1 MNAESYLR
9 ECTESIRGF
18 IHLVST
24 MRSHHR
30 LLGSYLNS
38 LNKIKMSKT
47 LNLFTLSPHFL
58 QPQDSPNLKQR
69 KIGRE
74 LANLLQ
80 FPRPNVPTSNY
91 FKKIHAHI
99 LVLGFHQHDVF
110 LVNTLLHSYSK
121 LNLLSDAQK
130 LFDTMSH
137 RNLVTWSS
145 MVSMYTQHG
154 YSVEAL
160 VLFCRF
166 RRSCTEDPNEY
177 ILASVIKACTQLGSL
192 GQALLVHGLIVKGGF
207 VQDVYVGT
215 SLIDFYAKHGYVD
228 EARLI
233 FDGLRVKTTVTWTAI
248 IAGYAKFGRS
258 EVSLKLF
265 HQMREGDV
273 YPDRYVISSVLSAC
287 SMLEFLEGGRQ
298 IHGYVLRRGF
308 DIDVSVVN
316 GIIDFYLKCHKV
328 KTGRKLFDQLVDKD
342 VVSWTTMIAGCMQ
355 NSFHGYAMDL
365 FGEMVRKGLKPDAF
379 GCTSVLNSCGT
390 LQAEQKGRQVHAYA
404 IKVNVDND
412 DFVKNGLIDMY
423 AKCDSLTNARKVFDL
438 VAAIN
443 VVSYNAM
450 IEGYSRHSMLV
461 EALDLFHEMRLS
473 LSPPTL
479 LTFVSL
485 LGLSASLFLLK
496 LSCQIH
502 GLIIKYG
509 SSLDNFAGSAL
520 IDVYSKCSCVGEA
533 RLVFE
538 EVYDKD
544 IVVWN
549 AMFSGYSQQSENEE
563 SLKLYKDLQI
573 SRLKPNEF
581 TFAAVITAGSNLASL
596 RHGQQFH
603 NQVIKMGLDDDS
615 FVINSLVDMY
625 AKCGS
630 IEEAHKTFSSTNQR
644 DIACWNSMI
653 STYAQHG
660 EATKALEVFEHMI
673 MDGAKPNYVTYVG
686 VLSACSHAGLLDL
699 GFHHFES
706 MSQFGVEPGI
716 DHYACMVSLLG
727 RAGKIYEAK
736 EFIEKMPIKPAAVV
750 WRSLLS
756 ACRVSGHVELG
767 KYAAEMAIS
776 CDPLDSGSYILLSN
790 IFASKGMWTKVRR
803 VREKMDMS
811 KVVKE
816 PGWSWI
822 EVNNEVHRFIA
833 RDTAHRDST
842 LISLVLD
849 NLILQIKGFGYVPNT
864 ATFFLDD

>member
-1 MNAESYLR
+1 MP
-9 ECTESIRGF
+9 C

-24 MRSHHR
+24 MQSHHR
-30 LLGSYLNS
+30 LLSL
-38 LNKIKMSKT
+38 LNKINVSKT
-47 LNLFTLSPHFL
+47 LDLSTLSPHIL
-58 QPQDSPNLKQR
+58 QPHDSPILKQR

-80 FPRPNVPTSNY
+80 FPCPNIPTSHY

-99 LVLGFHQHDVF
+99 VVLGFHLHDLF
-110 LVNTLLHSYSK
+110 LVNTLLHAYSK
-121 LNLLSDAQK
+121 LNLLSDAHK
-130 LFDTMSH
+130 LFDTMPH
-137 RNLVTWSS
+137 WNLVTWSS

-154 YSVEAL
+154 YNIEAL
-160 VLFCRF
+160 ELFCRF
-166 RRSCTEDPNEY
+166 RRSCSEEPNEY
-177 ILASVIKACTQLGSL
+177 ILASVIRASTQLGSL
-192 GQALLVHGLIVKGGF
+192 SQALLMHGLIVKGGF
-207 VQDVYVGT
+207 DQDVYVGT

-233 FDGLRVKTTVTWTAI
+233 FDGLKVKTTVTWTAI
-248 IAGYAKFGRS
+248 ITGYAKLGKS

-265 HQMREGDV
+265 YQMREGDV

-287 SMLEFLEGGRQ
+287 SILEFLEGGRQ

-328 KTGRKLFDQLVDKD
+328 KTGQKLFDQLVDKD

-355 NSFHGYAMDL
+355 NSFHGDAMGL
-365 FGEMVRKGLKPDAF
+365 FVEMVRKGWKPDAF
-379 GCTSVLNSCGT
+379 GCTSVLNSCGA
-390 LQAEQKGRQVHAYA
+390 LQAREKGRQVHAYA
-404 IKVNVDND
+404 IKVNIDND

-423 AKCDSLTNARKVFDL
+423 AKCDSLIHARKIFDL
-438 VAAIN
+438 LTAIN

-450 IEGYSRHSMLV
+450 IEGYSRQNKLV

-485 LGLSASLFLLK
+485 IGLSASLFFVK
-496 LSCQIH
+496 LSRQIH

-509 SSLDNFAGSAL
+509 ASLENFAGSAL
-520 IDVYSKCSCVGEA
+520 IDVYSKCSCIGDA
-533 RLVFE
+533 KLVFE

-549 AMFSGYSQQSENEE
+549 AMFSGYNQQLENEE
-563 SLKLYKDLQI
+563 SLKLYKDMQI

-581 TFAAVITAGSNLASL
+581 TFAAVITAASNMASL

-603 NQVIKMGLDDDS
+603 NQVIKMGLHDDP
-615 FVINSLVDMY
+615 FVTNSLVDMY

-660 EATKALEVFEHMI
+660 EAAKALEVFENMI
-673 MDGAKPNYVTYVG
+673 KEGAKANYVTYVS

-699 GFHHFES
+699 GFHYFES

-756 ACRVSGHVELG
+756 ACRVLGHVELG

-776 CDPLDSGSYILLSN
+776 CDPTDSGSYILLSN
-790 IFASKGMWTKVRR
+790 IFASKGMWTNVRR
-803 VREKMDMS
+803 VRKKMDMS
-811 KVVKE
+811 RVVKE

-842 LISLVLD
+842 LISIVLD
-849 NLILQIKGFGYVPNT
+849 ILILHIKGFGYVPNT

>member
-1 MNAESYLR
+1 M
-9 ECTESIRGF
+9 
-18 IHLVST
+18 
-24 MRSHHR
+24 MRSQRR
-30 LLGSYLNS
+30 LLRGISHFKF
-38 LNKIKMSKT
+38 LNKINVSET
-47 LNLFTLSPHFL
+47 LHFSTLLPQFL
-58 QPQDSPNLKQR
+58 QPHDSPILKQR

-80 FPRPNVPTSNY
+80 KPRPNIPTTHY
-91 FKKIHAHI
+91 YKKIHAHVV
-99 LVLGFHQHDVF
+99 VLGFHQHDVF
-110 LVNTLLHSYSK
+110 LVNTLLHAYSK
-121 LNLLSDAQK
+121 MNLLSDAQK
-130 LFDTMSH
+130 LFDVMSH

-154 YSVEAL
+154 YNVEAL

-166 RRSCTEDPNEY
+166 MRSCSEESNEY
-177 ILASVIKACTQLGSL
+177 ILASVVRACTQLGSL
-192 GQALLVHGLIVKGGF
+192 SHALQVHAFVVKGGF
-207 VQDVYVGT
+207 VQDAYVGT
-215 SLIDFYAKHGYVD
+215 SLINFYTKHGYVD
-228 EARLI
+228 EARFI
-233 FDGLRVKTTVTWTAI
+233 FDGLEVKTTVTWTTI
-248 IAGYAKFGRS
+248 IAGYAKLGRS
-258 EVSLKLF
+258 EVSLKLLD
-265 HQMREGDV
+265 QMRGGDV

-298 IHGYVLRRGF
+298 IHGYILRRGF
-308 DIDVSVVN
+308 DMDVSVVN

-328 KTGRKLFDQLVDKD
+328 KKGRTLFNQLEDKD

-355 NSFHGYAMDL
+355 NSFHGDAMDL
-365 FGEMVRKGLKPDAF
+365 FVEMVRMGWKPDAF
-379 GCTSVLNSCGT
+379 GFTSVLNSCGS
-390 LQAEQKGRQVHAYA
+390 LQALEKGRQVHAYA
-404 IKVNVDND
+404 VKVNIDDD

-450 IEGYSRHSMLV
+450 IEGYSRQDKLV
-461 EALDLFHEMRLS
+461 EALDLFREMRLS

-485 LGLSASLFLLK
+485 LGLSASLFLLE
-496 LSCQIH
+496 LSIQIH
-502 GLIIKYG
+502 CLIIKYG
-509 SSLDNFAGSAL
+509 ASLDNFAGSAL
-520 IDVYSKCSCVGEA
+520 IDVYSKCSCVGDA

-538 EVYDKD
+538 EIYDKD

-549 AMFSGYSQQSENEE
+549 AMFSGYGQQLENEE
-563 SLKLYKDLQI
+563 SLKLYKHLQR

-581 TFAAVITAGSNLASL
+581 TFAAVFAAASNIASL

-603 NQVIKMGLDDDS
+603 NQVIKMGLDDDP
-615 FVINSLVDMY
+615 FVTNSLLDMY

-630 IEEAHKTFSSTNQR
+630 IKEAHKAFSSTNQR

-660 EATKALEVFEHMI
+660 DAAKALEVFKHMI
-673 MDGAKPNYVTYVG
+673 MEGAKPNYVTFVG

-699 GFHHFES
+699 GLHHFES
-706 MSQFGVEPGI
+706 MSKFGIEPGI

-756 ACRVSGHVELG
+756 ACRVSGHIELG
-767 KYAAEMAIS
+767 THAAEMAIS
-776 CDPLDSGSYILLSN
+776 CDPADSGSYILLSN
-790 IFASKGMWTKVRR
+790 IFASKGMWANVRR

-811 KVVKE
+811 RVVKE

-833 RDTAHRDST
+833 RGTAHRDSI

>member
-1 MNAESYLR
+1 MSDTLH
-9 ECTESIRGF
+9 F
-18 IHLVST
+18 ST
-24 MRSHHR
+24 P
-30 LLGSYLNS
+30 L
-38 LNKIKMSKT
+38 
-47 LNLFTLSPHFL
+47 PHFL
-58 QPQDSPNLKQR
+58 QPHDSPILKQR

-74 LANLLQ
+74 LAKLLQ
-80 FPRPNVPTSNY
+80 FPCPNIPTSHY
-91 FKKIHAHI
+91 YKKIHAHI
-99 LVLGFHQHDVF
+99 VVLGFHHHDVF
-110 LVNTLLHSYSK
+110 LVNTLLHAYAK

-130 LFDTMSH
+130 LFDVMPH

-154 YSVEAL
+154 FNVEAL
-160 VLFCRF
+160 VFFCRF
-166 RRSCTEDPNEY
+166 MRSCSEGPNEY
-177 ILASVIKACTQLGSL
+177 ILASVIRACTQLGSHSL
-192 GQALLVHGLIVKGGF
+192 ALQVHGFVVKGGF

-228 EARLI
+228 AARLI
-233 FDGLRVKTTVTWTAI
+233 FDDLQVKTTVTWTSI
-248 IAGYAKFGRS
+248 IAGYSKLGKS
-258 EVSLKLF
+258 EESLKLF
-265 HQMREGDV
+265 NQMREGDV

-287 SMLEFLEGGRQ
+287 SMLEFIEGGRQ

-308 DIDVSVVN
+308 DMDVSVVN
-316 GIIDFYLKCHKV
+316 GIIDFYLKCHRV

-355 NSFHGYAMDL
+355 NSLHEDAMDL
-365 FGEMVRKGLKPDAF
+365 FAEMVRKGWKPDAF
-379 GCTSVLNSCGT
+379 GCTSVLNSCGS
-390 LQAEQKGRQVHAYA
+390 LQALEKGRQVHAYA
-404 IKVNVDND
+404 IKVNIDND

-438 VAAIN
+438 VAGIN

-450 IEGYSRHSMLV
+450 IEGYSRQDKLV

-473 LSPPTL
+473 LSPPSL

-485 LGLSASLFLLK
+485 LGLSASLFLLE
-496 LSCQIH
+496 LSSQIH
-502 GLIIKYG
+502 SLIIKYG
-509 SSLDNFAGSAL
+509 VSLDNFAGSAL
-520 IDVYSKCSCVGEA
+520 IDVYSKCSCVGDA

-538 EVYDKD
+538 EIYDKD

-549 AMFSGYSQQSENEE
+549 AMFSGYSQQLENEE
-563 SLKLYKDLQI
+563 SLKLYKDLQM

-581 TFAAVITAGSNLASL
+581 TFAAVIAAASNIASL

-603 NQVIKMGLDDDS
+603 NQVIKMGLDDDP
-615 FVINSLVDMY
+615 FVISSLVDMY

-630 IEEAHKTFSSTNQR
+630 IEEAHKAFSSTNKR

-660 EATKALEVFEHMI
+660 EAANALEVFERMT
-673 MDGAKPNYVTYVG
+673 MEGEKPNYVTFVG

-706 MSQFGVEPGI
+706 MSQFGIEPGI

-767 KYAAEMAIS
+767 TYAAEMAIS
-776 CDPLDSGSYILLSN
+776 CDPADSGSYILLSN
-790 IFASKGMWTKVRR
+790 IFASKGMWANVKS

-811 KVVKE
+811 RVVKE

-822 EVNNEVHRFIA
+822 EVNNEVNRFIA
-833 RDTAHRDST
+833 RDTAHPDST
-842 LISLVLD
+842 LVSLVLD
-849 NLILQIKGFGYVPNT
+849 NLILQIKGFGYVPN
-864 ATFFLDD
+864 AAAFLLDD

>member
-1 MNAESYLR
+1 M
-9 ECTESIRGF
+9 
-18 IHLVST
+18 
-24 MRSHHR
+24 HR
-30 LLGSYLNS
+30 LLQGFQLKL
-38 LNKIKMSKT
+38 LNKISVSQT
-47 LNLFTLSPHFL
+47 LHLSTLSPRFL
-58 QPQDSPNLKQR
+58 QSHDSPILKQR

-80 FPRPNVPTSNY
+80 LPCPNVPIPY
-91 FKKIHAHI
+91 YYKKIHGHI
-99 LVLGFHQHDVF
+99 VVLGFHQHDIF
-110 LVNTLLHSYSK
+110 LVNTLLHTYSK

-130 LFDTMSH
+130 LFDTMPH

-145 MVSMYTQHG
+145 MVSMYAQQG
-154 YSVEAL
+154 YSIEAL
-160 VLFCRF
+160 VLFGRF
-166 RRSCTEDPNEY
+166 RRSCGEEPNEY
-177 ILASVIKACTQLGSL
+177 ILASVIRACTQLGSL
-192 GQALLVHGLIVKGGF
+192 SQALQVHGFVIKGGF

-233 FDGLRVKTTVTWTAI
+233 FDGLEVRTTVTWTTI
-248 IAGYAKFGRS
+248 ITGYSKLGRS

-265 HQMREGDV
+265 KQMREDDV
-273 YPDRYVISSVLSAC
+273 CPDRYVISSVLSAC
-287 SMLEFLEGGRQ
+287 SMLEFLEGGKQ

-308 DIDVSVVN
+308 DVDVSVVN

-328 KTGRKLFDQLVDKD
+328 KTGWKLFDQLIDKD
-342 VVSWTTMIAGCMQ
+342 LVSWTTMIAGCMQ
-355 NSFHGYAMDL
+355 NSSHGDAMDL
-365 FGEMVRKGLKPDAF
+365 FVEMVRIGWKPDAF
-379 GCTSVLNSCGT
+379 GCSSILNSCGS
-390 LQAEQKGRQVHAYA
+390 LQALEKGRQVHSYT
-404 IKVNVDND
+404 IKVNIDSD

-423 AKCDSLTNARKVFDL
+423 AKCDSLADARKVFNF

-443 VVSYNAM
+443 AVSYNAM
-450 IEGYSRHSMLV
+450 IEGYSRQDKLY

-473 LSPPTL
+473 LSPPNL

-485 LGLSASLFLLK
+485 LGLSASLYHLE
-496 LSCQIH
+496 LSSQIH
-502 GLIIKYG
+502 GLIVKYG
-509 SSLDNFAGSAL
+509 ISLDNFAGSAL
-520 IDVYSKCSCVGEA
+520 IDVYSKCSLVGDA

-538 EVYDKD
+538 EICDKD

-549 AMFSGYSQQSENEE
+549 TMFSGYNQQLENEE
-563 SLKLYKDLQI
+563 SLKLYKDLQM

-581 TFAAVITAGSNLASL
+581 TFAAAITAASNIASL

-603 NQVIKMGLDDDS
+603 NQVIKMGLGDDP
-615 FVINSLVDMY
+615 FVTNALVDMY

-630 IEEAHKTFSSTNQR
+630 IEEACKAFSSTNQR

-660 EATKALEVFEHMI
+660 EAAKALEVFEHMI
-673 MDGAKPNYVTYVG
+673 MGGVKPNYVTFVG

-706 MSQFGVEPGI
+706 MPQFGIGPGI

-727 RAGKIYEAK
+727 RAGRVYEAK

-767 KYAAEMAIS
+767 TYAAAMAIS
-776 CDPLDSGSYILLSN
+776 CDPADSGSYILLSN
-790 IFASKGMWTKVRR
+790 IFASKGMWANVRR
-803 VREKMDMS
+803 VREKLDMS
-811 KVVKE
+811 GVVKE

-833 RDTAHRDST
+833 RDTTHRDSA
-842 LISLVLD
+842 LIYLVLD
-849 NLILQIKGFGYVPNT
+849 NLILQIKGFGYVPNAT
-864 ATFFLDD
+864 AFSLDD

>member
-1 MNAESYLR
+1 M
-9 ECTESIRGF
+9 
-18 IHLVST
+18 
-24 MRSHHR
+24 MRSQHR
-30 LLGSYLNS
+30 LLLALGYHLKF
-38 LNKIKMSKT
+38 LNKINVSET
-47 LNLFTLSPHFL
+47 LHFSTLSPHFL
-58 QPQDSPNLKQR
+58 QSHDSPILKQR

-80 FPRPNVPTSNY
+80 LPCPKIPTSHY
-91 FKKIHAHI
+91 YKKIHAHI
-99 LVLGFHQHDVF
+99 VVLGFHQHDVF
-110 LVNTLLHSYSK
+110 LVNTLLHAYSK

-130 LFDTMSH
+130 LFDIMPQ

-145 MVSMYTQHG
+145 MVSMYNQYG
-154 YSVEAL
+154 YNVEAL
-160 VLFCRF
+160 VLFWRF
-166 RRSCTEDPNEY
+166 MRSCSEEPNEY
-177 ILASVIKACTQLGSL
+177 ILASVIRACTQLGSL
-192 GQALLVHGLIVKGGF
+192 GQALQVHGFIVKGGF

-233 FDGLRVKTTVTWTAI
+233 FDGLEVKTTVTWTTM
-248 IAGYAKFGRS
+248 IAGYSKHGRS
-258 EVSLKLF
+258 EVSLMLF
-265 HQMREGDV
+265 NQMREGDV

-287 SMLEFLEGGRQ
+287 SMLEFLEVGRQ

-308 DIDVSVVN
+308 DMDVSVVN

-342 VVSWTTMIAGCMQ
+342 IVSWTTMIAGCMQ
-355 NSFHGYAMDL
+355 NSFHNDAMDL
-365 FGEMVRKGLKPDAF
+365 FVEMVRKGWKPDAF
-379 GCTSVLNSCGT
+379 GCTSILNSCGS
-390 LQAEQKGRQVHAYA
+390 LQALEKGRQVHAYA
-404 IKVNVDND
+404 IKVNIDND
-412 DFVKNGLIDMY
+412 GFVKNGLIDMY
-423 AKCDSLTNARKVFDL
+423 AKCDSLNNARKVFDI

-450 IEGYSRHSMLV
+450 IEGYSRQDKLV

-479 LTFVSL
+479 LTLVSL
-485 LGLSASLFLLK
+485 LGLSASLFLLE
-496 LSCQIH
+496 LSSQIH

-509 SSLDNFAGSAL
+509 VSLDNFAGSAL
-520 IDVYSKCSCVGEA
+520 IDVYSKCSCVGDA

-538 EVYDKD
+538 EIYDKD

-549 AMFSGYSQQSENEE
+549 AMFSGYRQQLENEE
-563 SLKLYKDLQI
+563 SLKLYKDLQM

-581 TFAAVITAGSNLASL
+581 TFAAVIAAASNIASL

-603 NQVIKMGLDDDS
+603 NQVIKMGLDDDP
-615 FVINSLVDMY
+615 FVTNSLVDMY

-630 IEEAHKTFSSTNQR
+630 IEEAHKVFSSTNQR

-660 EATKALEVFEHMI
+660 EAAKALEEFKHMI
-673 MDGAKPNYVTYVG
+673 MEGVKPNYVTFVG

-699 GFHHFES
+699 GFHHFDS
-706 MSQFGVEPGI
+706 MSHFGIEPGI

-736 EFIEKMPIKPAAVV
+736 DFIEKMPIKPAAAV

-767 KYAAEMAIS
+767 TYAAEMAIS
-776 CDPLDSGSYILLSN
+776 CDPADSGSYILLSN
-790 IFASKGMWTKVRR
+790 IFASKGMWANVRR

-811 KVVKE
+811 RVVKE

-822 EVNNEVHRFIA
+822 EVNNEVHIFIA

-842 LISLVLD
+842 LISLVFD

-864 ATFFLDD
+864 AAFFLDD